1 MRYCLSDT
9 LFEDCIMCNL
19 KNTIIFSGKKFSTIQ
34 NLKNIFQDKMELIK
48 TAICNNYCKIFFAIV
63 TLIVFIFSIKINN
76 KMNRE
81 NEMKININRT
91 NDSIIMNIS
100 KSEHDKVLYL
110 ENIYRSI
117 IDSPKDSL
125 MLEIK
130 RNLNNIYWRVTRIEN
145 MIERN
150 TIK

>member
-1 MRYCLSDT
+1 M
-9 LFEDCIMCNL
+9 
-19 KNTIIFSGKKFSTIQ
+19 KNKYSTIQ
-34 NLKNIFQDKMELIK
+34 NLRNKIKNIFQDKMELIK
-48 TAICNNYCKIFFAIV
+48 TIICNNYCKIFFVVV
-63 TLIVFIFSIKINN
+63 TLIVFIFSFNINN
-76 KMNRE
+76 KMDRE
-81 NEMKININRT
+81 NEMKNDIKRI
-91 NDSIIMNIS
+91 NDSIMMNMS
-100 KSEHDKVLYL
+100 ESEHDKALYL

-145 MIERN
+145 IIERD

>member
-1 MRYCLSDT
+1 M
-9 LFEDCIMCNL
+9 
-19 KNTIIFSGKKFSTIQ
+19 KNKYSTIQ
-34 NLKNIFQDKMELIK
+34 HLRNKIKNIFQDKMELIK
-48 TAICNNYCKIFFAIV
+48 TIICNNYCKIFFVVV
-63 TLIVFIFSIKINN
+63 TLIVFIFSFNINN
-76 KMNRE
+76 KMDRE
-81 NEMKININRT
+81 NEMKNDIKRT
-91 NDSIIMNIS
+91 NDSIMMNMS
-100 KSEHDKVLYL
+100 ESEHDKALFL

-145 MIERN
+145 IIERD